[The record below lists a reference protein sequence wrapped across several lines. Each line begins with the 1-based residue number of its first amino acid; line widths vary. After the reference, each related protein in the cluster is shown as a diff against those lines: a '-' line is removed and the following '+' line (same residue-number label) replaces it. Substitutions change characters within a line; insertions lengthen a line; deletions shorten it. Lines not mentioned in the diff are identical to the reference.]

1 MFQSLK
7 YLEILGFPTKCSNLQ
22 TFSKP
27 SHLETT
33 AHSLWPHTNGSGMV
47 GGADSQVSGVSGAVA
62 IEGKESDM
70 A

>member
-7 YLEILGFPTKCSNLQ
+7 YLEILGFQENAPT
-22 TFSKP
+22 FKP
-27 SHLETT
+27 FETLPT
-33 AHSLWPHTNGSGMV
+33 LKQQFSLWPHTNGSGMV

-62 IEGKESDM
+62 MEGKESDM